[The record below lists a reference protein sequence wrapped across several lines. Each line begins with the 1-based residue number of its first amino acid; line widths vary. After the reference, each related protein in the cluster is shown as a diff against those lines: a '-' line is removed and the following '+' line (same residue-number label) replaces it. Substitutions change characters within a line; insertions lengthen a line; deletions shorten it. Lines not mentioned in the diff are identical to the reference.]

1 MEWQLTDD
9 GCYAYKINENTILIT
24 DQLTYSFEDD
34 ETPIV
39 DVDENSPLVERF
51 KVLPNGNISFVKN
64 HWRELINFNRFGGLL
79 DQVII
84 LNEVLY
90 EHFNHDLLE
99 LDIDDVLK
107 EESIFS
113 INRQDYNQLV
123 KLDDETL
130 IEIDSGFDFRIGPN
144 IYRGRSDFIDGTF
157 LDPSLMNREWSL
169 SELTNLVVHL
179 QKFLCEVEIKGN
191 SNCFVNIDYDLLVKF
206 KGEE

>member
-51 KVLPNGNISFVKN
+51 KILPSGNISFIKN
-64 HWRELINFNRFGGLL
+64 HWRELIHFNRFGGLL
-79 DQVII
+79 DQVVI

-107 EESIFS
+107 EEAIFS

-123 KLDDETL
+123 KRDDDTL
-130 IEIDSGFDFRIGPN
+130 VEIDSGFDFRIGN
-144 IYRGRSDFIDGTF
+144 NLYRGSSDFINGTF

-179 QKFLCEVEIKGN
+179 QKFLCEVEMKGD
-191 SNCFVNIDYDLLVKF
+191 SNCFVNIDYDLLIKF
-206 KGEE
+206 KGES